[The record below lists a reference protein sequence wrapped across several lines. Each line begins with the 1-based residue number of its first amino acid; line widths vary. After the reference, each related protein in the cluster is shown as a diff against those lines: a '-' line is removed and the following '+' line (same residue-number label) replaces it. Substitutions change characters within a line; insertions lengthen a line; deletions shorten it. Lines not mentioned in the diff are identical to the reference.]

1 MAHVIRVVVIEPD
14 NGLRQLLTT
23 SLALDGRFEVVG
35 ESPGGDDMLRL
46 ALARAPDA
54 IILDYLSVNPMDAL
68 PAIKQSLPEVILVCT
83 SERNGY
89 LQEQALQR
97 GADYFLMKERTLSD
111 DIVAVL
117 IAANP
122 DSEWA

>member
-1 MAHVIRVVVIEPD
+1 MAHVIRVVVVEPD

-35 ESPGGDDMLRL
+35 ESQGGDEMLRL
-46 ALARAPDA
+46 TLARAPDA
-54 IILDYLSVNPMDAL
+54 IVLDYLSINPMETL
-68 PAIKQSLPEVILVCT
+68 PSIKQSLPEVILVCT

-89 LQEQALQR
+89 LQEQALQL
-97 GADYFLMKERTLSD
+97 GADHFLMKERTLSD
-111 DIVAVL
+111 DIVSVL
-117 IAANP
+117 IASNP

>member
-89 LQEQALQR
+89 LQEQALQL